1 MQKLNEFYTTELVNS
16 NFHLCGGGHHYD
28 SVDVDTLAASTAD
41 VDDDPMALYLWYYDW
56 SSSRR
61 LYVTDLRVVHIL

>member
-41 VDDDPMALYLWYYDW
+41 VDDDPMALYLWYYD
-56 SSSRR
+56 
-61 LYVTDLRVVHIL
+61 